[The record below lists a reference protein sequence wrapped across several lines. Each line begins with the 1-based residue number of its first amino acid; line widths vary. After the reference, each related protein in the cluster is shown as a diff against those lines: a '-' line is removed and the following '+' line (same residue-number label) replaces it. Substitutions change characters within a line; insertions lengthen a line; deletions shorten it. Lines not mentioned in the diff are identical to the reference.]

1 MINGLKLKAWSSFFR
16 LVIFAGKRFLYYV
29 KFFFAD
35 KQKQFC
41 RFLISKKGG
50 EVEKR
55 NLKLFLMVDVFQ
67 MWGLLCYIN
76 VSIIHWEPLY
86 SRLLTH
92 KMIIHLTSK
101 MLMLKE
107 IRHLHH
113 KEENTCFAFTKVST
127 FKKAKNHEG
136 FVIW

>member
-1 MINGLKLKAWSSFFR
+1 MT
-16 LVIFAGKRFLYYV
+16 
-29 KFFFAD
+29 
-35 KQKQFC
+35 
-41 RFLISKKGG
+41 
-50 EVEKR
+50 
-55 NLKLFLMVDVFQ
+55 VDVFQ

-113 KEENTCFAFTKVST
+113 KEENTCFAFTKASFQKNELYRFCDLIILLRWFQWMEYNPQSSVAPTHTCFVLFKDYEST
-127 FKKAKNHEG
+127 STLYVINIWQYLLYWAVLIVWEG
-136 FVIW
+136 GSMQ

>member
-1 MINGLKLKAWSSFFR
+1 MS
-16 LVIFAGKRFLYYV
+16 
-29 KFFFAD
+29 
-35 KQKQFC
+35 
-41 RFLISKKGG
+41 ISHIEEGGGG
-50 EVEKR
+50 EEEPKA
-55 NLKLFLMVDVFQ
+55 FLTVDVFQ
-67 MWGLLCYIN
+67 MRGLLCYIN

-113 KEENTCFAFTKVST
+113 KEENTCFAFTKVSFQKNELSRFCDLIILLRWFQWMEYNPHSSLAPT
-127 FKKAKNHEG
+127 HACYVLFKDYPLSKKIMKALQ
-136 FVIW
+136 